1 MMTKMQI
8 LALLQRAD
16 FAVAKLI
23 EEILNVS
30 SHLGPSCVR

>member
-8 LALLQRAD
+8 LALQRAD